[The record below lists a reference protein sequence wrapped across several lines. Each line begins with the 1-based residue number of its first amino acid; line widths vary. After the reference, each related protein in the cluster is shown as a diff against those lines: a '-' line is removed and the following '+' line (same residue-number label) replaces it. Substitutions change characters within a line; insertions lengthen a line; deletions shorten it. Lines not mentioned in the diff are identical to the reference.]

1 MDLPILHAGCPF
13 LMHLT
18 MISRATSKVIITG
31 EGADELFG
39 GYSRYKITLLKKI
52 CLFLQEKKI
61 SKNLFPFYSNIQRS
75 SEIITNGYWY

>member
-1 MDLPILHAGCPF
+1 MKKNIKSLVAKKFNTNHYSVSLSSNDYADLLEKATWHMDLPILHAGCPF

-39 GYSRYKITLLKKI
+39 GYSKV
-52 CLFLQEKKI
+52 
-61 SKNLFPFYSNIQRS
+61 
-75 SEIITNGYWY
+75 